1 MKIALAGCGNSGKST
16 LLQAFLRRWSM
27 YKTPTTTYRDLIV
40 SKGLQHSSKTSDE
53 TQALIL
59 DWMIKEQDKYG
70 KDENVV
76 YDRCP
81 WDCLAYTLQANEA
94 NLVSDETAAAIIDIV
109 KNSLKHIDIIFW
121 LRHDPSIRIVDDG
134 MRDTDLDFIKKSDQ
148 IFADLYHQYAEHLEI
163 SPFYIA
169 QDTPAIVEVIGS
181 SIDDRIAWIGEFLN
195 ERGELIETEKSIL
208 DPENVQIL
216 EQMLKDQGMQIEK
229 DNEFKNLTKQINN
242 FKL

>member
-1 MKIALAGCGNSGKST
+1 MKISLSGCGNSGKST
-16 LLQAFLRRWSM
+16 LLQAFLRRWPM

-40 SKGLQHSSKTSDE
+40 SEGLQHSSKTSDE

-59 DWMIKEQDKYG
+59 DWMLKEQDKYG
-70 KDENVV
+70 KDDMII
-76 YDRCP
+76 YDRSP
-81 WDCLAYTLQANEA
+81 WDCLAYTLQGNEA
-94 NLVSDETAAAIIDIV
+94 DIISDGTTAAIVDIV

-148 IFADLYHQYAEHLEI
+148 IFADLYHQYAEHLET
-163 SPFYIA
+163 SPFYIS
-169 QDTPAIVEVIGS
+169 QNTPAIVEVIGS
-181 SIDDRIAWIGEFLN
+181 SVDDRIAWIGEFLN

>member
-16 LLQAFLRRWSM
+16 LLQAFLRRWPM
-27 YKTPTTTYRDLIV
+27 YKTPTTTYRDLIA
-40 SKGLQHSSKTSDE
+40 SEGIQHSSKTSDE

-59 DWMIKEQDKYG
+59 DWMLKEQDKYD
-70 KDENVV
+70 KDDMVI

-94 NLVSDETAAAIIDIV
+94 DLVSDETAAAIIDIV

-148 IFADLYHQYAEHLEI
+148 IFADLYHQYAEGLEK

-169 QDTPAIVEVIGS
+169 DNAPAIVEVIGS
-181 SIDDRIAWIGEFLN
+181 TIDDRIAWIGEFLN

-208 DPENVQIL
+208 DPENVQML
-216 EQMLKDQGMQIEK
+216 ERMLKDQGIQIEK
-229 DNEFKNLTKQINN
+229 DNEFKKLTQQINS

>member
-1 MKIALAGCGNSGKST
+1 MKICLSGASNTGKST
-16 LLQAFLRRWSM
+16 LLQAFLRRWPM
-27 YKTPTTTYRDLIV
+27 YKTPTTSYRDLIV
-40 SKGLQHSSKTSDE
+40 TEGLQHSSKTSDE

-59 DWMIKEQDKYG
+59 DWMLKEQDKYG
-70 KDENVV
+70 KDEMVV
-76 YDRCP
+76 YDRSP
-81 WDCLAYTLQANEA
+81 WDCLAYTLQGNEA
-94 NLVSDETAAAIIDIV
+94 DIISDGTTAAIVDIV

-148 IFADLYHQYAEHLEI
+148 IFSDLYHQYAEHLET
-163 SPFYIA
+163 SPFYLME
-169 QDTPAIVEVIGS
+169 DCPAIIPVEGQ

-229 DNEFKNLTKQINN
+229 DNEFKNLAKQINN
-242 FKL
+242 FRI